1 MRSAPSN
8 LQVLASN
15 KVMTNFFWHVSRT
28 VAAPLHHG
36 ALCLETIK
44 TAGATSFDCEGRL
57 GIAGWIVDVFR
68 WDPCYETGVYGI
80 RYTRLTE
87 LLTSRR
93 VPVQNSER
101 TVSQSGYSH
110 PSRER
115 ERGRETLWNS
125 SNHCHGVDGLMMRM
139 TIRHIYIIC
148 II

>member
-1 MRSAPSN
+1 M
-8 LQVLASN
+8 
-15 KVMTNFFWHVSRT
+15 
-28 VAAPLHHG
+28 
-36 ALCLETIK
+36 ETIK

-115 ERGRETLWNS
+115 EREGDIMEQFKPLSWCRWIDDEDDN
-125 SNHCHGVDGLMMRM
+125 
-139 TIRHIYIIC
+139 
-148 II
+148 